1 VKLVNGTREFKL
13 VKSTCPGN
21 RLPKRVSSSVALI
34 VNGVPFSAPVTSNA
48 AWSAFPEKTLE
59 YVWVERA
66 GVAYYAT
73 LDYAEKAADWVGAEV
88 TIADGVATREDPIR
102 ETAAKTREAE
112 RVAKFK
118 TWVANRGMDSV
129 EA

>member
-1 VKLVNGTREFKL
+1 MKLVNGDRELAL

-21 RLPKRVSSSVALI
+21 RLPKRFAYAVAI
-34 VNGVPFSAPVTSNA
+34 VVDGTPMSAPVTSNA
-48 AWSAFPEKTLE
+48 AWSAMPEKTLE

-73 LDYAEKAADWVGAEV
+73 LDYAEKASDWAGAEV
-88 TIADGVATREDPIR
+88 KIADGVAARKDPVR
-102 ETAAKTREAE
+102 VTAAGNATLREAE

-118 TWVANRGMDSV
+118 AWAAARA